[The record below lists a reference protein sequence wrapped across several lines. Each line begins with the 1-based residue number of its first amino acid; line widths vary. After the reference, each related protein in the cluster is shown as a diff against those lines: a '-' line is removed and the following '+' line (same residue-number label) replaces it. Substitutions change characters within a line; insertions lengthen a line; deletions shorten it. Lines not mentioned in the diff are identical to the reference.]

1 MKPETEQPTQTTR
14 PDNHFETLHPRA
26 KSPADGTAARKPE
39 GAGEELSRTIY
50 HSPLGPIVL
59 EGCGGRLTGLRFE
72 AKNIAPAG
80 EGEAMLDEA
89 RRWLDCYFEGK
100 IPNWMPHLQLEGTP
114 FQQRVWQELMHI
126 PYGRTVSYGQL
137 AERIGCRSAQAVGG
151 AVGRNPVAIIV
162 PCHRVVG
169 ADGTLTGFAYGLERK
184 RWLLTHE
191 AQTTIAT

>member
-1 MKPETEQPTQTTR
+1 MQPETEQTTQTTK

-50 HSPLGPIVL
+50 HSPLGSIVL
-59 EGCGGRLTGLRFE
+59 EGCGRRLTGLRFE
-72 AKNIAPAG
+72 AKNIAPTG

-89 RRWLDCYFEGK
+89 RRWLERYFDGGNPEG
-100 IPNWMPHLQLEGTP
+100 IPPLRLEGTP

-191 AQTTIAT
+191 AQTTNAI

>member
-1 MKPETEQPTQTTR
+1 
-14 PDNHFETLHPRA
+14 
-26 KSPADGTAARKPE
+26 
-39 GAGEELSRTIY
+39 
-50 HSPLGPIVL
+50 
-59 EGCGGRLTGLRFE
+59 
-72 AKNIAPAG
+72 
-80 EGEAMLDEA
+80 MLDEA
-89 RRWLDCYFEGK
+89 RRWLDCYFEGN

-114 FQQRVWQELMHI
+114 FQQRVWQELIHI

-169 ADGTLTGFAYGLERK
+169 ADGSLTGFAYGLERK

>member
-1 MKPETEQPTQTTR
+1 MQPETEQTTQTTK

-26 KSPADGTAARKPE
+26 KSPADDTAARKPE

-72 AKNIAPAG
+72 AKNIAPTG

-89 RRWLDCYFEGK
+89 RRWLERYFDGGNPEG
-100 IPNWMPHLQLEGTP
+100 IPPLRLEGTP

-191 AQTTIAT
+191 AQTTNAI

>member
-1 MKPETEQPTQTTR
+1 MQPETEQPTQTPC
-14 PDNHFETLHPRA
+14 PDNHFETLHPQA
-26 KSPADGTAARKPE
+26 NSPADGTAARKPE

-72 AKNIAPAG
+72 EDDLPPEG

-89 RRWLDCYFEGK
+89 RRWLDCYFDGRNPEG
-100 IPNWMPHLQLEGTP
+100 IPPLRLVGTA
-114 FQQRVWQELMHI
+114 FQQRVWQELLRI

>member
-1 MKPETEQPTQTTR
+1 
-14 PDNHFETLHPRA
+14 
-26 KSPADGTAARKPE
+26 
-39 GAGEELSRTIY
+39 
-50 HSPLGPIVL
+50 
-59 EGCGGRLTGLRFE
+59 
-72 AKNIAPAG
+72 
-80 EGEAMLDEA
+80 MLDEA
-89 RRWLDCYFEGK
+89 RRWLDRYFDGGTPEG
-100 IPNWMPHLQLEGTP
+100 IPPLRLEGTP

>member
-1 MKPETEQPTQTTR
+1 MRVWFLTDGQQDFTREASKVIDIEPQSGRQAYYANLSDLPT
-14 PDNHFETLHPRA
+14 
-26 KSPADGTAARKPE
+26 AR
-39 GAGEELSRTIY
+39 
-50 HSPLGPIVL
+50 
-59 EGCGGRLTGLRFE
+59 GRLTGLRFE

-89 RRWLDCYFEGK
+89 CRWLDCYFEGK
-100 IPNWMPHLQLEGTP
+100 IPNWMPPLQLEGTP

-169 ADGTLTGFAYGLERK
+169 ADGSLTGFAYGLERK